1 MSIAEVLSPSA
12 QTQLR
17 DADAIVKELNSVG
30 VVILENVLS
39 QRECDTYC
47 DVLERQLAD
56 RRAKGSYCGNETNQV
71 LDNYFMTDPKLL
83 DLLYQDVSDQVMRRM
98 IDNDY
103 VLISPSA
110 RNRRL
115 MPENFG
121 KKTSGVGW
129 HTDARY
135 IGGKGIQPS
144 LCYMTILCIDEF
156 GRENGATHYVPR
168 SHLRYERPADRDA
181 KLDYEYM
188 LVPRGGMAIIDTALW
203 HRVGDATTQSRWGVF
218 NTYGPWF
225 LKPYH
230 RFNKMFNAEQMA
242 SFPPIIRQLL
252 HWDSQPPRDHDDSMV
267 TLRRVREQL
276 GI

>member
-1 MSIAEVLSPSA
+1 MSISEVTSQSA
-12 QTQLR
+12 QAQPL
-17 DADAIVKELNSVG
+17 DVDAIVKALKSEG
-30 VVILENVLS
+30 IVILENVLS
-39 QRECDTYC
+39 HRECDSYRGA
-47 DVLERQLAD
+47 LERQLAD

-71 LDNYFMTDPKLL
+71 IDNYFMTDPALL
-83 DLLYQDVSDQVMRRM
+83 DLLYQDVTDQVMRRM

-115 MPENFG
+115 MPERFG

-135 IGGKGIQPS
+135 MGGKGIQPS
-144 LCYMTILCIDEF
+144 LCYMTTLCIDEF
-156 GRENGATHYVPR
+156 SKENGATHYVPG
-168 SHLRYERPADRDA
+168 SHLRYERPKDRDA

-188 LVPRGGMAIIDTALW
+188 LAPRGSMVIFDTALW
-203 HRVGDATTQSRWGVF
+203 HRVGDPTAQSRWGVF

-225 LKPYH
+225 IKPYH
-230 RFNKMFNAEQMA
+230 RFNEMFSAKQFA

-252 HWDSQPPRDHDDSMV
+252 HLDSQPPRDHDESMV
-267 TLRRVREQL
+267 TLRRVR
-276 GI
+276 